1 MHSTPESVLKQF
13 DLAFKQ
19 GAINKALDLLRTFCQ
34 LCPEDP
40 EAHHKLGVME
50 EEYGTLVNARSA
62 YLRCLTLAPTV
73 AKAYLYAGYCLQR
86 QGVEQIAVEL
96 YSLGAD
102 IDESILTLWQSN
114 QQ

>member
-19 GAINKALDLLRTFCQ
+19 GAINKALDLLRTLCQ

-50 EEYGTLVNARSA
+50 KNKSPSLSCSE
-62 YLRCLTLAPTV
+62 PT
-73 AKAYLYAGYCLQR
+73 ASQ
-86 QGVEQIAVEL
+86 
-96 YSLGAD
+96 
-102 IDESILTLWQSN
+102 TP
-114 QQ
+114 